1 MNGKVG
7 TVGILGGFRVNSHCS
22 SVSPAKRQ
30 ASVSEANTTEKLIEA
45 TKLLDVLSLSG
56 PPGCPTDVPPPLQ
69 PIVQYWVAVNYS
81 RHGRGSV
88 DPKSLETLPYIMEM
102 AEVLGNPLRS
112 LPVYVFTPL
121 TLCSES
127 LKCVLKFKDKL
138 SSVGVSDMSSLGC
151 TTPINIG
158 DAFALC
164 IAEVVGSAILLREI
178 IDLPI
183 HWSIRLCPIDLHS
196 MAMVLGSPEDFLLQF
211 ANSEINAYFH
221 GTRWYPG
228 IGGIHTNAKLPGAQA
243 CAEKSSLMTTGALL
257 GARGFGSAGTLSLDE
272 VFSAEQLLYD
282 LDIKDHVQRL
292 VEGIDGDCDPKRCL
306 QDVIEGAQQKTFAGL
321 ETTLQNYRHVY
332 WHPRLF
338 NRQFFSA
345 WEGEGA
351 RTIRQRASAMIREL
365 LSQYEYEPEGELK
378 SELDKIL
385 AKAKAEFL

>member
-1 MNGKVG
+1 M
-7 TVGILGGFRVNSHCS
+7 
-22 SVSPAKRQ
+22 
-30 ASVSEANTTEKLIEA
+30 SEANTTEKLIEA

-164 IAEVVGSAILLREI
+164 IAEVVGAAILLREI

-183 HWSIRLCPIDLHS
+183 HWSVRLCPIDL
-196 MAMVLGSPEDFLLQF
+196 P
-211 ANSEINAYFH
+211 
-221 GTRWYPG
+221 
-228 IGGIHTNAKLPGAQA
+228 
-243 CAEKSSLMTTGALL
+243 
-257 GARGFGSAGTLSLDE
+257 
-272 VFSAEQLLYD
+272 
-282 LDIKDHVQRL
+282 
-292 VEGIDGDCDPKRCL
+292 
-306 QDVIEGAQQKTFAGL
+306 
-321 ETTLQNYRHVY
+321 
-332 WHPRLF
+332 
-338 NRQFFSA
+338 
-345 WEGEGA
+345 
-351 RTIRQRASAMIREL
+351 
-365 LSQYEYEPEGELK
+365 
-378 SELDKIL
+378 
-385 AKAKAEFL
+385 

>member
-1 MNGKVG
+1 
-7 TVGILGGFRVNSHCS
+7 
-22 SVSPAKRQ
+22 
-30 ASVSEANTTEKLIEA
+30 
-45 TKLLDVLSLSG
+45 
-56 PPGCPTDVPPPLQ
+56 
-69 PIVQYWVAVNYS
+69 
-81 RHGRGSV
+81 
-88 DPKSLETLPYIMEM
+88 MEM
-102 AEVLGNPLRS
+102 AEVLGNPFRS

-164 IAEVVGSAILLREI
+164 IAEVVGAAILLREI

-183 HWSIRLCPIDLHS
+183 HWSVRLCPIDLHS

-211 ANSEINAYFH
+211 ANSEVNAYFH
-221 GTRWYPG
+221 GTRWHPAV
-228 IGGIHTNAKLPGAQA
+228 GGIHTNAKLPGAQA

-257 GARGFGSAGTLSLDE
+257 GTRGFGSAGTLSLDE
-272 VFSAEQLLYD
+272 VFSAEQLLFD
-282 LDIKDHVQRL
+282 LDIKAHVQRL
-292 VEGIDGDCDPKRCL
+292 VEGVDGDSDPERCL
-306 QDVIEGAQQKTFAGL
+306 KDVMEGVQQKTFAGL
-321 ETTLQNYRHVY
+321 ESTLNNYRHVY

-351 RTIRQRASAMIREL
+351 RTIRQQAHAVIREL
-365 LSQYEYEPEGELK
+365 LSQYEYELEVELK
-378 SELDKIL
+378 SELDEIL